1 MKDPIDFKKE
11 AKLKAHRKK
20 QKELIEKIEEDNQN
34 ISSKIKE
41 WESLNE
47 KSVRL
52 EKVYNLPEDLVKL
65 IFRYEYNE
73 KTLRQKYERYKNI

>member
-1 MKDPIDFKKE
+1 MKEPIDFKKE
-11 AKLKAHRKK
+11 AKLKLHREK
-20 QKELIEKIEEDNQN
+20 QKKLIEKIEEDNLI

-52 EKVYNLPEDLVKL
+52 EKIYNLPEDIVKL
-65 IFRYEYNE
+65 MFQYNYNE
-73 KTLRQKYERYKNI
+73 KTLRQKYQRYKNK

>member
-20 QKELIEKIEEDNQN
+20 QKELIGKIEKDNLIIGN
-34 ISSKIKE
+34 KIKE

-52 EKVYNLPEDLVKL
+52 EKVYNLPEDIVKL
-65 IFRYEYNE
+65 MFQFNYNE
-73 KTLRQKYERYKNI
+73 KALRQKYQRYKNK

>member
-1 MKDPIDFKKE
+1 MKEPIDFKNK
-11 AKLKAHRKK
+11 AKLKTHREK
-20 QKELIEKIEEDNQN
+20 QKKLIEKIEEDNLI

-52 EKVYNLPEDLVKL
+52 EKVYNLPEDIVKL
-65 IFRYEYNE
+65 MFQYNYNE
-73 KTLRQKYERYKNI
+73 KTLRQKYQRYKNK

>member
-1 MKDPIDFKKE
+1 MKEPIDFKKE
-11 AKLKAHRKK
+11 AKLKTHREK
-20 QKELIEKIEEDNQN
+20 QKKLIEKIEEDNLI

-52 EKVYNLPEDLVKL
+52 EKVYNLPEDIVKL
-65 IFRYEYNE
+65 MFQYNYNE
-73 KTLRQKYERYKNI
+73 KTLRQKYQRYKNK